1 MSFICNLC
9 SSTFTQKKNLTTHLN
24 ENRCKTGF
32 IFDLVKLNNY
42 ISDLHNQIKQS
53 KQNITIGDNSNNN
66 NNNTNSNNI
75 VNNTINLKLEIN
87 INPISKLNTKYLST
101 DKMLQLLENFDKDKG
116 NQDKLNLVLADY
128 INNIICDPKHPEN
141 HVVKY
146 VKKNPPTFNTFM
158 EDADDNKINVIKNLK
173 NTCELLSDPVLNI
186 LKKKLGNF
194 IKKYNK
200 DDDPNVDWG
209 MIEDAVI
216 ILREELKKD
225 NVKKA
230 LKNVLRDDILNN
242 IEMKFVNFN

>member
-1 MSFICNLC
+1 MSFVCYLC
-9 SSTFTQKKNLTTHLN
+9 STTFTKNYNLNKHLN
-24 ENRCKTGF
+24 DRCKTDM
-32 IFDLVKLNNY
+32 IHDLVKLNNY

-53 KQNITIGDNSNNN
+53 KQNIIIGDNS

-75 VNNTINLKLEIN
+75 VNNNTINLKLEIN
-87 INPISKLNTKYLST
+87 INPISKLNTKYLNT

-128 INNIICDPKHPEN
+128 INNIICDPEHPEN

-146 VKKNPPTFNTFM
+146 IKKNPPTYNTIT
-158 EDADDNKINVIKNLK
+158 EDADGNKINVIKNLK

-200 DDDPNVDWG
+200 DDDPTVDWG

-216 ILREELKKD
+216 ILREELKKN

-242 IEMKFVNFN
+242 IEMKLVNLN